1 MPCTPLPPLPK
12 DHVIDI
18 DVELTFQYER
28 LRMIFN
34 DDQEHPYLRGFKQAM
49 DTIKQY
55 NNANTTTNTKR
66 I

>member
-1 MPCTPLPPLPK
+1 MGCELIKP
-12 DHVIDI
+12 I

-55 NNANTTTNTKR
+55 NNANTTTKR